1 MRKAVKQIAVCAGL
15 LLIFCLVC
23 RLTVFRTYT
32 AYIPLGERQEAEFRR
47 EGIQVEV
54 ERPEV
59 LKAGEPEI
67 RDGYL
72 RIRLKP
78 EGPGRTDV
86 TFRTKDGES
95 DALQVLRVG
104 PLHTVYDMNSGGFS
118 GDSAVLIALT
128 VFWALVGAIMIWHF
142 RQARGT
148 GFYAYGTIYYA
159 GFGIFALATALTM
172 LQVTVSHLMSP
183 ATYPMLSAYSTIN
196 GASMQF
202 MMLTMP
208 AMVLFALAMSVSN
221 IVLLRHERL
230 GIQNVLGLIAGLILL
245 LGEGIGLFLFS
256 RDFAGSEWQGR
267 VDSTLQ
273 NTYATVFAYFECV
286 LTGAAICTVKAAGHE
301 PEPNQDYIVILGCWF
316 RPDGS
321 LPPLLRGRADR
332 ALAFWR
338 HQKETTGKEAVFIPS
353 GGQGRDEPM
362 AEAEAIRRY
371 LAAQGIPDRLILPED
386 RAVNTFQNMAFSR
399 KIMEEQARPTDAGAA
414 DAVRNGDESQRIMEE
429 GAQQTHPEPFRAIY
443 ATTNYHV
450 FRSGVWAAEA
460 GLKAEGIGS
469 RTRWWFWPNAFL
481 RETVGLLQKRWKQ
494 ELLFLMVMI
503 GFFALLSMV
512 V

>member
-1 MRKAVKQIAVCAGL
+1 MQGWDEMRKAVKQIAVCAGL
-15 LLIFCLVC
+15 LLVFCLVC

-32 AYIPLGERQEAEFRR
+32 AYVPLGERQEADFRR

-54 ERPEV
+54 ERPGV
-59 LKAGEPEI
+59 LEADEPEI

-72 RIRLKP
+72 RIRLRP

-86 TFRTKDGES
+86 TFRTKGGEIE
-95 DALQVLRVG
+95 ALQVLRVG
-104 PLHTVYDMNSGGFS
+104 PLHTVYDMNSGGFT
-118 GDSAVLIALT
+118 GDNAVLIALT

-202 MMLTMP
+202 MMLTAP
-208 AMVLFALAMSVSN
+208 VMVAFALAMAVSN

-245 LGEGIGLFLFS
+245 LGEGIGWLLFS
-256 RDFAGSEWQGR
+256 RDFAGPEWLGR
-267 VDSTLQ
+267 LDNVLQ
-273 NTYATVFAYFECV
+273 NTYATVFAYFECMLV
-286 LTGAAICTVKAAGHE
+286 GAAICTLKAAGHE
-301 PEPNQDYIVILGCWF
+301 PERHQDYIIILGCWF
-316 RPDGS
+316 RQDGS

-332 ALAFWR
+332 ALQFWR
-338 HQKETTGKEAVFIPS
+338 QQKETTGKEAVFIPS

-362 AEAEAIRRY
+362 PEGEAIRQY
-371 LAAQGIPDRLILPED
+371 LIAQGIPDRLILPET
-386 RAVNTFQNMAFSR
+386 RAVNTLQNMALSR
-399 KIMEEQARPTDAGAA
+399 KIMEEQA
-414 DAVRNGDESQRIMEE
+414 
-429 GAQQTHPEPFRAIY
+429 HPAPPRAIY

-450 FRSGVWAAEA
+450 FRSGVWAGEA
-460 GLKAEGIGS
+460 GLAAEGIGA

-494 ELLFLMVMI
+494 ELLFLLAMI

-512 V
+512 VYL